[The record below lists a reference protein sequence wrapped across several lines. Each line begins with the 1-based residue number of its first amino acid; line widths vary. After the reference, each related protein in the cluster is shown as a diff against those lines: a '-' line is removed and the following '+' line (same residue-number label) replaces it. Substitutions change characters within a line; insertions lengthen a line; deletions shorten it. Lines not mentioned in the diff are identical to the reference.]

1 MTPHEIKAAVDAGA
15 RFVFFQ
21 FCISALVITF
31 KRPSPI
37 YFLQPGEGTFVRQL
51 PFTLISLVGGWWGIP
66 WGPIW
71 TISTTIT
78 NLSGG
83 KDVTHEILARIGA
96 PTTTTMGGPPGLAV
110 SGLRK
115 PGLST
120 AHKVLIGAAV
130 TIALLAIIG
139 MASLL
144 INHADRLPR
153 TPGEIEV
160 RAAADLLGSGKAAG
174 SGNSA
179 EARKLANDMSET
191 MTKIREAFFEKANR
205 ASLLDSHDVFRTY
218 CDLREN
224 QCVFLVHVPELRRF
238 SSDAKESLGKSA
250 WTIAN
255 EILKSTGHGKEGMR
269 LAVGLRG
276 IVAFDHVL
284 IGRFEAEYKPDA
296 MSIRTVRGGF
306 GSERE
311 LYSWFAPTNAISTV
325 EQP

>member
-1 MTPHEIKAAVDAGA
+1 MSNATPPPVPPSPSVVPPPIPGTRTTPQSRIAIPGAGTMTPHEIKAAVDAGA

-160 RAAADLLGSGKAAG
+160 RAAADLLGPERQPVPGTAPK
-174 SGNSA
+174 
-179 EARKLANDMSET
+179 
-191 MTKIREAFFEKANR
+191 RE
-205 ASLLDSHDVFRTY
+205 SWQTT
-218 CDLREN
+218 C
-224 QCVFLVHVPELRRF
+224 RR
-238 SSDAKESLGKSA
+238 
-250 WTIAN
+250 
-255 EILKSTGHGKEGMR
+255 R
-269 LAVGLRG
+269 
-276 IVAFDHVL
+276 
-284 IGRFEAEYKPDA
+284 
-296 MSIRTVRGGF
+296 
-306 GSERE
+306 
-311 LYSWFAPTNAISTV
+311 
-325 EQP
+325 